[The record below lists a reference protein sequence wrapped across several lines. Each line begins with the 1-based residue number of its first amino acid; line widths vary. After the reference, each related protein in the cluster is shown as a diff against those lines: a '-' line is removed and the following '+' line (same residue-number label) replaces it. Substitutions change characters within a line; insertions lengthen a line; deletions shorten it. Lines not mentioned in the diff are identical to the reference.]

1 MDKSLGLEARHYD
14 EYFVVEN
21 ITDEEYGWS
30 VDVPLYLEGSYAFL
44 YAPQSKNLTDIPKVH
59 IPFGCV
65 LLTRSD
71 ILHGGY
77 GGSRGS
83 LRLRGT
89 FHTDEYDFVNNDVL
103 ERNYIAAKDGWHKFC
118 LDNGSLDAKKFS
130 KLVF

>member
-1 MDKSLGLEARHYD
+1 M
-14 EYFVVEN
+14 
-21 ITDEEYGWS
+21 
-30 VDVPLYLEGSYAFL
+30 PLCSEGSTIFVYDQKRNKEMD
-44 YAPQSKNLTDIPKVH
+44 YQKVH

-103 ERNYIAAKDGWHKFC
+103 ERNYIAAKDGW
-118 LDNGSLDAKKFS
+118 
-130 KLVF
+130 